1 MFHDDLNDINQQN
14 DSLSDREHNVTNET
28 ITQNENDYEEDEY
41 ATSLLALPEETNTQ
55 KIVDMCDD
63 LLDNL
68 QDEYRPNA
76 YYQRKMNREL
86 DKNES
91 SPIANRLRSKK

>member
-1 MFHDDLNDINQQN
+1 MNAQQTDNTHTLEDVNLFHDDLNDIDQQN
-14 DSLSDREHNVTNET
+14 DSNLSDREHNGTNET

-41 ATSLLALPEETNTQ
+41 ATSLLALPEETHTQ
-55 KIVDMCDD
+55 KIIDMCDD

-76 YYQRKMNREL
+76 YNQ
-86 DKNES
+86 
-91 SPIANRLRSKK
+91 KK